1 MPTNNKSTSPNS
13 QKTKLTPYHKFVK
26 IMYKELHEKFP
37 KDTAPEIMKK
47 ISAKWRE
54 TKTDNH

>member
-1 MPTNNKSTSPNS
+1 
-13 QKTKLTPYHKFVK
+13 
-26 IMYKELHEKFP
+26 MYKELHEKFP